1 MKRFGIFVDAGY
13 LFAAGGKLCHGV
25 TARERL
31 ALNASSL
38 HTALIDFAAE
48 DCGLEHLR
56 TYWYDGARDARPT
69 AEQIAIAN
77 LNGVKLRLGRLTQ
90 SGQKGVDS
98 RIVRDLII
106 LSVER
111 AISTAY
117 LLGGDED
124 LREGVSEA
132 QERGVQV
139 VLIGVEPLT
148 EQNISRTL
156 AMESDKLVTLNADFV
171 RPHLALIEPAA
182 TEAATGGLPQP
193 ADGSPAKPDAE
204 DVGRSFGASW
214 YESAAAEAIGDLKK
228 DAPRIP
234 YEVDRALLAQG
245 RAALGGTIQDEDR
258 KKLRSGFWQAIDSLA
273 SAS

>member
-1 MKRFGIFVDAGY
+1 
-13 LFAAGGKLCHGV
+13 
-25 TARERL
+25 L

-38 HTALIDFAAE
+38 HTALMEFAAE

-139 VLIGVEPLT
+139 VLIGVEPLN

-156 AMESDKLVTLNADFV
+156 AMESDKVVTLNSEFV
-171 RPHLALIEPAA
+171 RPHLALVESVA
-182 TEAATGGLPQP
+182 TEMAEGEGSITP
-193 ADGSPAKPDAE
+193 APDSPAKPDVE

-214 YESAAAEAIGDLKK
+214 YESASPETVDQLKR
-228 DAPRIP
+228 DSPRIP
-234 YEVDRALLAQG
+234 YEIDRALLAQG
-245 RAALGGTIQDEDR
+245 RAALGSNIQDDDR
-258 KKLRSGFWQAIDSLA
+258 KQLRRGFWQAIDSLA
-273 SAS
+273 STS

>member
-1 MKRFGIFVDAGY
+1 MQRFGIFVDAGY

-25 TARERL
+25 TARDKL

-38 HTALIDFAAE
+38 HTALTDFAAA

-124 LREGVSEA
+124 LKEGVSEA

-139 VLIGVEPLT
+139 VLIGVEPLN

-156 AMESDKLVTLNADFV
+156 AMESDKVVTLDRDFV
-171 RPHLALIEPAA
+171 APHLALVEPVATVAA
-182 TEAATGGLPQP
+182 AGGGQLED
-193 ADGSPAKPDAE
+193 AVKPDAE
-204 DVGRSFGASW
+204 DVGRRFGAAW
-214 YESAAAEAIGDLKK
+214 FDSASPDTVDEVKK

-234 YEVDRALLAQG
+234 YELDKALLAQG
-245 RAALGGTIQDEDR
+245 RAALGADIEDADR
-258 KKLRSGFWQAIDSLA
+258 KGLRSGFWQSIDALA
-273 SAS
+273 STS